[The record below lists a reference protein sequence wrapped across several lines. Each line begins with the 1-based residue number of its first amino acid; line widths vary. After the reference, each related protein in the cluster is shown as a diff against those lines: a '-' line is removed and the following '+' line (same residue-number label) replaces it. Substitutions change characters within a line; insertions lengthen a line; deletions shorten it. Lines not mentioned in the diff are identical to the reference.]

1 MLIYILFY
9 FMFYFTLGTG
19 ILYFSQFFSAI
30 GMSGEQSGTVFAAG
44 SFLAMGFQPF
54 MGYINDRT
62 QRTKELLMLMIL
74 LAFGSLTLMNYTTS
88 FPQVLC
94 LYVLYAIAVFCEM
107 PLMDTLSLSTEYPFG
122 KIRLWGSIGFAVGG
136 LAAGKVVAL
145 FGSAAFLYLGMI
157 AAIVT
162 ALIIMRIPR
171 TKGTIE
177 RSEEKVDLRN
187 LLTNKKYL
195 IFVAVAMLFL
205 GTNNGH
211 NSYFGVYF
219 EGIGGSMTLLGV
231 TIFLMTLSEVPLIGF
246 STRLVGKKGAEFV
259 VTLSLLMVGLRWGLY
274 YLLPEPSMVAG
285 SFMFQGASVG
295 LFFGAANLFVREIVN
310 RNTLGTAIMVFM
322 AAGSLG
328 GVFVQYASGVIIER
342 SSPVD
347 IYALYTLLAAIG
359 LILMLINKRM
369 KKG

>member
-9 FMFYFTLGTG
+9 FIFYFTLGTG

-30 GMSGEQSGTVFAAG
+30 GMSGGNSGTIFAAG
-44 SFLAMGFQPF
+44 SFLAMGFQPLL
-54 MGYINDRT
+54 GYINDRT

-74 LAFGSLTLMNYTTS
+74 LVFISLTLMNYTAS
-88 FPQVLC
+88 FHKMLF

-107 PLMDTLSLSTEYPFG
+107 PLMDTMTLSTEYPFG

-145 FGSAAFLYLGMI
+145 FGPRAFLYLGMV

-162 ALIIMRIPR
+162 ALIILLIPR
-171 TKGTIE
+171 IKRDIE
-177 RSEEKVDLRN
+177 RSEGKVDIVS

-219 EGIGGSMTLLGV
+219 EGIGGSMTLLGI

-259 VTLSLLMVGLRWGLY
+259 VTLSLFMVSLRWGLY
-274 YLLPEPSMVAG
+274 YFLPEPALVAG
-285 SFMFQGASVG
+285 TFIFQGASIG

-328 GVFVQYASGVIIER
+328 GMFIQYASGVIIER

-347 IYALYTLLAAIG
+347 IYALYAVLAAIG
-359 LILMLINKRM
+359 LILMLINKRVR
-369 KKG
+369 KG